1 MEPLGTEEKAFILSH
16 NVHDRGDHCH
26 IEIYGTGERG
36 PFKVSITHHEPLFFI
51 ERSTELPEKISGER
65 KELGLCSFSGQPLD
79 GLYHKKLS
87 DYFSN
92 RRHLKEVKIPLY
104 ESDVWASSRYLMERF
119 IKGGVLIQGEPRRE
133 GRLNH
138 YVNPHLLP
146 AEYRPSLKVLSLD
159 IETGQKGE
167 LYSIA
172 LYQQEAELLR
182 QEILMLGQGPEA
194 ENLSYYPQEK
204 ELLLQLNQ
212 RLEDWDPDLITGWH
226 VIGFDLSFLQE
237 KADQLGIPFLPGR
250 EKQHLQIKNN
260 NGMYSAETPG
270 RIILD
275 APQTLRTGFYSFEN
289 WKLETVARELLGEG
303 KDIEQSGKE
312 KIEEIERRFRED
324 KPALAFYNLE
334 DCRLVWEILQKTELI
349 PQLVTRSLITGM
361 ALDRVNQT
369 IQSFDYFLLPLMHR
383 KGLAAPDAADVEEGP
398 AAPGGLVFSSKP
410 GKRSW
415 VAVMDFKSLYP
426 SLIRTFKIDPLSW
439 LHRDLFTLKTPTGY
453 QFSRENHIL
462 PDFLEEMMKKRQQ
475 AKEQGDTYLSQ
486 AIKILMNSFYGA
498 MGTPHCRFYNP
509 SLPAA
514 ITETGQWV
522 LNTLKEYLQNRGY
535 PVIYGDTDSV
545 FVELQKPEAREVSPQ
560 ELKRQADLLV
570 QECNA
575 YFRGLLEG
583 QYELESHLELE
594 MEKIYKIFYLPPMRG
609 SQEGARKRYVGELLD
624 GKLEFKGME
633 TVRTDWTPLARR
645 FQKELFQRYFAEED
659 LSLWLKEFTAELKAG
674 KYDVELVFHRKLS
687 KPSSQYVKNIPPH
700 VKALKRLDP
709 EDKKDLRTVDYLMT
723 PDGPWPVELNP
734 ERIDYHFYMEK
745 QIAPLADMILQEK
758 NQNYLDLVEI
768 GQMDLF

>member
-1 MEPLGTEEKAFILSH
+1 MDPSPAEERAFILSH
-16 NVHDRGDHCH
+16 NAHDRGDHCH
-26 IEIYGTGERG
+26 IEIYGVGEKG

-51 ERSTELPEKISGER
+51 ERSCELPESIEGER
-65 KELGLCSFSGQPLD
+65 KPLGLCSFSGQPLD
-79 GLYHKKLS
+79 GLYHKKLK
-87 DYFSN
+87 DYFQN
-92 RRHLKEVKIPLY
+92 RRHLKDVQIPLY

-119 IKGGVLIQGEPRRE
+119 IKGSMLIQGEARLE
-133 GRLNH
+133 GGMNH
-138 YVNPHLLP
+138 YINPHLQP
-146 AEYRPSLKVLSLD
+146 AEYRPELKVLSLD
-159 IETGQKGE
+159 IETGQQGE

-172 LYQQEAELLR
+172 LYQQEKTELR
-182 QEILMLGQGPEA
+182 QEVLMLGQGPEA
-194 ENLSYYPQEK
+194 ENLSYYPTEK
-204 ELLLQLNQ
+204 DLLLQLNL
-212 RLEDWDPDLITGWH
+212 RLEEWDPDLISGWH
-226 VIGFDLSFLQE
+226 VIGFDMSFLQE
-237 KADQLGIPFLPGR
+237 KADELAVPFLPGR
-250 EKQHLQIKNN
+250 GRQNLQIKNN
-260 NGMYSAETPG
+260 HGMYSAETPG

-275 APQTLRTGFYSFEN
+275 APQTLRTGFFSFEN

-303 KDIEQSGKE
+303 KDIEQSGRE
-312 KIEEIERRFRED
+312 KVEEIERRFRED

-361 ALDRVNQT
+361 PLDRVNLT

-383 KGLAAPDAADVEEGP
+383 KGLAAPDASDIVEGP
-398 AAPGGLVFSSKP
+398 SAPGGLVFSSDP
-410 GKRSW
+410 GQRRW

-453 QFSRENHIL
+453 HFSRENHIL
-462 PDFLEEMMKKRQQ
+462 PDFLEEMMQRREE
-475 AKEQGDTYLSQ
+475 AKEKGDKHLSQ

-498 MGTPHCRFYNP
+498 MGTPNCRFYNP

-522 LNTLKEYLQNRGY
+522 LTTLREYLQGRGFT
-535 PVIYGDTDSV
+535 VIYGDTDSV
-545 FVELQKPEAREVSPQ
+545 FVELLKDKEKEVSAE
-560 ELKRQADLLV
+560 ELQHLADTLV

-583 QYELESHLELE
+583 QYELESFLELE
-594 MEKIYKIFYLPPMRG
+594 MEKIYRIFYLPPMRG
-609 SQEGARKRYVGELLD
+609 TQEGARKRYVGELLD
-624 GKLEFKGME
+624 GSLEFKGME

-645 FQKELFQRYFAEED
+645 FQRELFQRYFAGED
-659 LSLWLKEFTAELKAG
+659 LSEWLKEFTGDLKKGIFDKELI
-674 KYDVELVFHRKLS
+674 FHRRLS

-700 VKALKRLDP
+700 VRALKRLDP

-734 ERIDYHFYMEK
+734 QRIDYHFYMEK